1 MSWTLNT
8 ETGELAKPDGTVVG
22 TLDGPPYTLPTD
34 AQNWAE
40 QRLRKQAMSELTTDD
55 LADLAL
61 LWTGDVERV
70 TE

>member
-1 MSWTLNT
+1 MTWSLNT
-8 ETGELAKPDGTVVG
+8 DTGELAKPDGTVVAR
-22 TLDGPPYTLPTD
+22 LDGPPYTLPTD

-40 QRLRKQAMSELTTDD
+40 QYLRNHTMNELTTDD

-61 LWTGDVERV
+61 LWTGHIERV

>member
-8 ETGELAKPDGTVVG
+8 ETGELAKPDGTVVA

-61 LWTGDVERV
+61 LWTGHVERV